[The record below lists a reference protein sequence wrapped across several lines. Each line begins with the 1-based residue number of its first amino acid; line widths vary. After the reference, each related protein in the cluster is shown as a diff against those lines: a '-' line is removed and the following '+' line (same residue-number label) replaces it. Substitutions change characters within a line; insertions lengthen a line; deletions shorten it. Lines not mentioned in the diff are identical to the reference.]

1 MSDHGAPRR
10 DALKRQA
17 AEAAAALVQPG
28 MVVGLGTGSTA
39 AYAIAAL
46 IRRVRE
52 GLDIVGIPT
61 SERSAAQARDG
72 AIRLVD
78 FSTHRRIDLT
88 IDGADEILPG
98 PLHLVKGLGGAL
110 LREKIVAAATD
121 RLLIVADAPK
131 LVHQLGVT
139 TAVPVEVV
147 PFGRQ
152 TTADRIA
159 RLGGTP
165 TLRCMADGAP
175 FHTDGGNLILDCA
188 FGPIADPVALERE
201 LAQVVGLVETGLFIG
216 MAERAL
222 VAGDRGVSIYV
233 RGAAEPS

>member
-1 MSDHGAPRR
+1 MSDR
-10 DALKRQA
+10 DALKREA
-17 AEAAAALVQPG
+17 AESAAALVEPG

-39 AYAIAAL
+39 AFAIAAL

-61 SERSAAQARDG
+61 SERSAAQAQQG
-72 AIRLVD
+72 GIRLVD

-110 LREKIVAAATD
+110 LREKIVAAASD

-131 LVHQLGVT
+131 LVHQLGAT
-139 TAVPVEVV
+139 TPVPVEVV
-147 PFGRQ
+147 PFGWQ
-152 TTADRIA
+152 TTAERIA
-159 RLGGTP
+159 RLGGVP
-165 TLRCMADGAP
+165 TLRTGADGTP

-188 FGPIADPVALERE
+188 FGPIADPATLERD
-201 LAQVVGLVETGLFIG
+201 LAQVIGLVETGLFIG

-222 VAGDRGVSIYV
+222 VAGNGGVSQFE
-233 RGAAEPS
+233 RSA